1 MAVSGAEPGGAEPGG
16 AEGGMME
23 HGGRLG
29 AARRHFPG
37 APEPF
42 LDLSTGINPI
52 PWPVP
57 PLPPEAFTRLP
68 EPEAEAALR
77 AVAAA
82 AYGATDPAMLAAAPG
97 TQLLIQL
104 LPRLF
109 PQPAL
114 RVLSPTY
121 AEHAACW
128 RAAGTVVTEVAE
140 FAALDGPGAALL
152 CNPNNP
158 DGRRHTLEDL
168 CALADRM
175 AARGGLLV
183 VDEAFAELEPDTPGA
198 AALLPHPALILLR
211 SFGKSHG
218 LAGVRLGFALAAP
231 ERAAAIRAALGPWA
245 VSGPAL
251 AIGRAAL
258 ADTAWRE
265 AAAAR
270 LAADAIRLDALLH
283 GAGLR
288 VLGGTRLFRLA
299 EGDAAAWHARLGQAG
314 ILVRR
319 FSGQPRWLR
328 FGLPGEESAWAR
340 LAAALGG

>member
-1 MAVSGAEPGGAEPGG
+1 MVADGL
-16 AEGGMME
+16 E

-29 AARRHFPG
+29 AARRRFPG

-57 PLPPEAFTRLP
+57 PLPPTAFARLP
-68 EPEAEAALR
+68 EPEEEAALR
-77 AVAAA
+77 AAAA
-82 AYGATDPAMLAAAPG
+82 TAYGAASPEMVAAAPG
-97 TQLLIQL
+97 TQILIQL

-128 RAAGTVVTEVAE
+128 RAAGTAVEEVAE
-140 FAALDGPGAALL
+140 FGALEGPGDRGGAALL

-158 DGRRHTLEDL
+158 DGRRYSPHDL
-168 CALADRM
+168 RALADRM

-183 VDEAFAELEPDTPGA
+183 VDEAFADLEPDMPGA
-198 AALLPHPALILLR
+198 AGLLPHPALILLR

-218 LAGVRLGFALAAP
+218 LAGLRLGFALAAP

-245 VSGPAL
+245 VSGPAI

-258 ADTAWRE
+258 ADAAWRE
-265 AAAAR
+265 AAALR
-270 LAADAIRLDALLH
+270 LARDAARLDALLE

-299 EGDAAAWHARLGQAG
+299 EGDAAHWHDRLGRAG

-319 FSGQPRWLR
+319 FSAQPRWLR
-328 FGLPGEESAWAR
+328 FGLPADEAAWRR
-340 LAAALGG
+340 LSAALS